1 MLEYADTL
9 AEACLTLL
17 SIESRPLQPR
27 RREAPPPA
35 PASTTSEHSDDEEL
49 DEQTPATL
57 GRDGKPKRAEET
69 PQPSSADAKQ
79 QPSLRRA
86 AVLFLGLLFRTAS
99 YVAEER
105 TSSSAGVLHGGLDG
119 LAGRIRM
126 PGVVGSS
133 DRSLVS
139 GETRRRTKTVLG
151 YVGQT
156 DEDAL
161 VRHQAG
167 EVLGEMGL

>member
-17 SIESRPLQPR
+17 STESRPLQPR
-27 RREAPPPA
+27 RREAPPAA
-35 PASTTSEHSDDEEL
+35 PASTTSAHSDEEL

-105 TSSSAGVLHGGLDG
+105 TSSSAGVLQGGLDG

-126 PGVVGSS
+126 PGVVSVR